1 MNDTELD
8 RLIAAANPYDEE
20 TVRRLPIDDAGSEL
34 LTEILTTTAPPP
46 ALAVA
51 PGPGPRRRRRVVL
64 LAAAAAVVAVAVG
77 LVGAL
82 FPVSNPAAPPSAF
95 AAEAI
100 AVAESNQRL
109 LIDDPAWTVTSIG
122 EFTPEWGD
130 LKFMKDGWRFD
141 ISWMPAKEY
150 TGSLKEYYGP
160 NYIGQ
165 PIDLLGRRGSIFQS
179 RGFTEFT
186 VVMPPV
192 GNNYLSLRA
201 DLGSERAYRD
211 VLAKVKQVDVNTWL
225 SAMPA
230 DTVLPNQTKKTVD
243 AMIADMQ
250 LPPGFDKTRLYQ
262 EHLIDR
268 YELGVRVAGAVS
280 CAWLDRWYAA
290 RKAGDAAQMKQAVIA
305 MNGSR
310 HWKILVEMN
319 GSGDYPEEVWGWADS
334 MAKNLYF
341 TQDGYRSG
349 LVCPR

>member
-8 RLIAAANPYDEE
+8 RLIAAANPYDKEA
-20 TVRRLPIDDAGSEL
+20 VGRLPIDAAGSEL
-34 LTEILTTTAPPP
+34 LMEIVTTTAPAP
-46 ALAVA
+46 ALTGTA
-51 PGPGPRRRRRVVL
+51 PARALKRRL
-64 LAAAAAVVAVAVG
+64 PLIAAAAVVVAIAIG
-77 LVGAL
+77 ITGAL
-82 FPVSNPAAPPSAF
+82 FPQNNPASPPPAF
-95 AAEAI
+95 AAEAV
-100 AVAESNQRL
+100 AVAEANQRL

-122 EFTPEWGD
+122 EFTPERGD
-130 LKFMKDGWRFD
+130 VRFMKDGWWFD
-141 ISWMPAKEY
+141 IAWLPAKEY
-150 TGSLKEYYGP
+150 ALGVKEYYGP
-160 NYIGQ
+160 SYSEQ
-165 PIDLLGRRGSIFQS
+165 PIDLLGRRGSMFQS

-225 SAMPA
+225 SALPA

-250 LPPGFDKTRLYQ
+250 LPPGFDQTRLYQ
-262 EHLIDR
+262 EHLTDR
-268 YELGVRVAGAVS
+268 YQLGMRVAGAVT

-290 RKAGDAAQMKQAVIA
+290 RKAGDAAQMKQAVTA